1 MGKGGSDEVY
11 DTLVRAMREPEPV
24 NWRSQYTPERADQ
37 YTAELEQLEREL
49 DDGWPGWRRK
59 EPWTQVTPDKAAW
72 IKHRLKRRDL
82 IVRGRGAWGV
92 RIMWRGETALLMR
105 EASQWTKLSGVTR
118 PFIGGFRRITA
129 QTGLTA
135 GIYEQVA
142 FTSTFG
148 DPTALYLPYSSVS
161 ENFVCP
167 RKGSYLFTGNLAIAG
182 TTIAGAGVAIAIVK
196 NSTTPGI
203 EPCAFVNDIVGVG
216 AARFM
221 GSVSGVF
228 ELDAADAIGLVGN
241 IGSGTSL
248 QFEYGATIA
257 PSLTYAEQVTW

>member
-92 RIMWRGETALLMR
+92 RIMWRGEGDRRVPMAVPVRPPRVHVDDRSAFEPVVSVAHLARQLGAPLQIVRESLALLPDGER
-105 EASQWTKLSGVTR
+105 AAAEWVGQALNRRRAASTDSTSS
-118 PFIGGFRRITA
+118 PET
-129 QTGLTA
+129 
-135 GIYEQVA
+135 
-142 FTSTFG
+142 TST
-148 DPTALYLPYSSVS
+148 PSTSSLG
-161 ENFVCP
+161 E
-167 RKGSYLFTGNLAIAG
+167 
-182 TTIAGAGVAIAIVK
+182 VA
-196 NSTTPGI
+196 
-203 EPCAFVNDIVGVG
+203 
-216 AARFM
+216 
-221 GSVSGVF
+221 
-228 ELDAADAIGLVGN
+228 
-241 IGSGTSL
+241 
-248 QFEYGATIA
+248 
-257 PSLTYAEQVTW
+257 